1 MLISIFRNFVFLNDA
16 YRGGLVLMLILVL
29 VGLFLID
36 AYRGGVNDA
45 YPPGT
50 RVINYPLLE

>member
-1 MLISIFRNFVFLNDA
+1 MLI
-16 YRGGLVLMLILVL
+16 GGGVLMLILVL

-45 YPPGT
+45 YLPGT
-50 RVINYPLLE
+50 RVIMKSDWSASSLRTFLFV